1 MSFAGPG
8 SHDPVNLSM
17 DGRSRH
23 SENWMVFD
31 SGHTLSPNPELWQG
45 KLMHWVEHIAWQT
58 RGSVLFCHRRTG
70 RNPGAGWIQLPIDLR
85 RGEELAPILRPRP
98 LDGSTANPRD

>member
-1 MSFAGPG
+1 MSFAGPV
-8 SHDPVNLSM
+8 PTTRVNLSM

-58 RGSVLFCHRRTG
+58 RGSVLFCHRRAG

-85 RGEELAPILRPRP
+85 SGGRARSDLTP
-98 LDGSTANPRD
+98 STA